1 MIRKSKTI
9 LGTKQSAFYN
19 LIKGLKEVSNDDKK
33 FELSHCLKKKLK
45 KFLESRYFT
54 TFIIIVIIINS
65 ICMGLETLYS
75 SEEKTLVFV
84 FLEHFFNVIYNLEF
98 LLKLY
103 VMKLSYFKNAWNWFD
118 FFLLLIIYNDL
129 IWQNFYPTNSLS
141 SIYYISIKSL
151 KAFRTLKAVSFV
163 KGLQVILSALIKTL
177 SNSVINVVIVTLLI
191 MFIFSIIANSLFPRE
206 EWSSLK
212 NSMWT
217 LFRYICGDEWPE
229 IQDKIDNFAGSRIFT
244 IFFVFIGNF
253 IFANIFIGLIIMNI
267 SEAQIVHHRQLE
279 EEKARSLSEKKT
291 NILKKQFDQLTK
303 YFDQNTSDE
312 PMGSNFSQIVKNY
325 YESLSH
331 SKDLIWPRKLCTNL
345 TWLKSF
351 LNSCK
356 LLDEHLLIVKQMH
369 VEMANCLA
377 ALAEERFAEEI
388 AKKNND

>member
-1 MIRKSKTI
+1 MNRKSKNFI
-9 LGTKQSAFYN
+9 KFNQPAYN
-19 LIKGLKEVSNDDKK
+19 LIKGLKEASNDNKK
-33 FELSHCLKKKLK
+33 FKLSHHLKKKIK
-45 KFLESRYFT
+45 KFLESSYFT
-54 TFIIIVIIINS
+54 TLIIIVIIINS
-65 ICMGLETLYS
+65 VSMGLETLYS
-75 SEEKTLVFV
+75 SEEKPFV
-84 FLEHFFNVIYNLEF
+84 FSVLEHFFNVIYNLEF

-103 VMKLSYFKNAWNWFD
+103 VMKLSYFKNPWNWFD
-118 FFLLLIIYNDL
+118 FLLLLIIYYDL
-129 IWQNFYPTNSLS
+129 IWQKFYSTNSLI

-191 MFIFSIIANSLFPRE
+191 MFIFSIIANSLFPKE

-229 IQDKIDNFAGSRIFT
+229 IQSKIDNYTGSRIFT

-279 EEKARSLSEKKT
+279 EDKVRSLTEKKT
-291 NILKKQFDQLTK
+291 NILKKQFDQLSK
-303 YFDQNTSDE
+303 YFEQNTSNE
-312 PMGSNFSQIVKNY
+312 LVGSNFSQMVKNY

-345 TWLKSF
+345 TWLRSF
-351 LNSCK
+351 LSSCR
-356 LLDEHLLIVKQMH
+356 LLDEQLLIVKKLH

-377 ALAEERFAEEI
+377 SLAEERFAEEI
-388 AKKNND
+388 TKKNKD